1 MKIRVLKKDKIEEKL
16 KINLCKLK
24 KTFWNYSLK
33 SHVEWFSKNVKKNDI
48 NIFLFN
54 KDSLIGYNLLRKRN
68 YYLIENK
75 IKKNPFLFLDTLII
89 KKEFRKKNLSK
100 KIMNKNIDISRKS
113 NLPLILICKKQHIN
127 FYKKFKF
134 KLLKKNNFQYMDHK
148 FNLYSMIYAKRNIK
162 HLISNK
168 IQIYL
173 T

>member
-54 KDSLIGYNLLRKRN
+54 KESLIGYNTLRKRN

-127 FYKKFKF
+127 F
-134 KLLKKNNFQYMDHK
+134 
-148 FNLYSMIYAKRNIK
+148 
-162 HLISNK
+162 
-168 IQIYL
+168 
-173 T
+173 

>member
-113 NLPLILICKKQHIN
+113 NLPLILICKKQHID
-127 FYKKFKF
+127 FYKKFGF
-134 KLLKKNNFQYMDHK
+134 KLLKKNNLQYMDHK
-148 FNLYSMIYAKRNIK
+148 FNSYSMIYAKENTK
-162 HLISNK
+162 YLISNK

>member
-162 HLISNK
+162 HLISKK

>member
-75 IKKNPFLFLDTLII
+75 IKKNPILFLDTLII
-89 KKEFRKKNLSK
+89 KKEFRKKKLSK
-100 KIMNKNIDISRKS
+100 KIMNKNIDI
-113 NLPLILICKKQHIN
+113 
-127 FYKKFKF
+127 
-134 KLLKKNNFQYMDHK
+134 
-148 FNLYSMIYAKRNIK
+148 
-162 HLISNK
+162 
-168 IQIYL
+168 
-173 T
+173 